1 MSARTL
7 ITATAAALM
16 LAAGSL
22 SAATKV
28 VLQDTHCKTA
38 AVTYT
43 LPNGWMGGGEV
54 TWDADSERLGN
65 FCVRTM
71 QLVNRK
77 GAIIANYISTYEVPL
92 KTINPGAM
100 ELAAMLQTVARQ
112 LPGNDKVTPVEAII
126 YQAPQDVQ
134 DFRMARDTLREQ
146 LGDKVSGRV
155 YVVNATYSDGTMVGA
170 VVHERSVRKGFRTE
184 RSINFHDIFVVGS
197 TGDEQPADKA
207 LHQALVDVS
216 RAARRADFNSKWI
229 EENIRQIAGTF
240 YGQHKLDERT
250 LPQAT
255 RKAMEGMKRGLPA
268 VLDCLYTSRFCKEQ
282 PATGHVA
289 NN

>member
-7 ITATAAALM
+7 ITATAAAILM
-16 LAAGSL
+16 AASSL
-22 SAATKV
+22 MAATKV
-28 VLQDTHCKTA
+28 VLQDEQCKTA

-146 LGDKVSGRV
+146 LGDKVNSRV
-155 YVVNATYSDGTMVGA
+155 YVVNATYSDGTLVGA

-184 RSINFHDIFVVGS
+184 RSINFHDIFVMGS
-197 TGDEQPADKA
+197 TGSELPTDKA
-207 LHQALVDVS
+207 LHQALLDVS
-216 RAARRADFNSKWI
+216 RAARRADFNRKWI
-229 EENIRQIAGTF
+229 EENIRQIADTY
-240 YGQHKLDERT
+240 YGQRKLDERA
-250 LPQAT
+250 LPAIT
-255 RKAMEGMKRGLPA
+255 RKAMDGMKSGLPA
-268 VLDCLYTSRFCKEQ
+268 VLDCLYTSKFC
-282 PATGHVA
+282 
-289 NN
+289 

>member
-7 ITATAAALM
+7 ITATAAAILM
-16 LAAGSL
+16 AASSL
-22 SAATKV
+22 MAATKV
-28 VLQDTHCKTA
+28 VLQDEQCKTE

-92 KTINPGAM
+92 KTPNPEAM
-100 ELAAMLQTVARQ
+100 ELAAMLQTAARQ
-112 LPGNDKVTPVEAII
+112 LPGNSNVTPVSAVT
-126 YQAPQDVQ
+126 YRAPQDVQ

-146 LGDKVSGRV
+146 LGDKVNSRV
-155 YVVNATYSDGTMVGA
+155 YVVNATYSDGTLVGA

-184 RSINFHDIFVVGS
+184 RSINFHDIFVMGS
-197 TGDEQPADKA
+197 TGSELPTDKA
-207 LHQALVDVS
+207 LHQALLDVS
-216 RAARRADFNSKWI
+216 RAARRADFNRKWI
-229 EENIRQIAGTF
+229 EENIRQIADTY
-240 YGQHKLDERT
+240 YGQRKLDERA
-250 LPQAT
+250 LPAIT
-255 RKAMEGMKRGLPA
+255 RKAMDGMKSGLPA
-268 VLDCLYTSRFCKEQ
+268 VLDCLYTSKFCKERT
-282 PATGHVA
+282 PGERVA
-289 NN
+289 AN